1 MTKERV
7 NYCPS
12 SHPFLLQLSKGGTK
26 LLHLTSTGTGTHPSR
41 LCFRSPGSA
50 LWQRGLEVSD
60 IKPVTLPLDSLTRG
74 LVEKVLS
81 LIFWAK
87 HQLSTTHF
95 GRLAGARDWAKI
107 EEMLKEMKMWL
118 DTKESLAQMSE
129 DSKMKN
135 GLRG

>member
-1 MTKERV
+1 M
-7 NYCPS
+7 
-12 SHPFLLQLSKGGTK
+12 
-26 LLHLTSTGTGTHPSR
+26 
-41 LCFRSPGSA
+41 
-50 LWQRGLEVSD
+50 
-60 IKPVTLPLDSLTRG
+60 
-74 LVEKVLS
+74 VEKVLS

-118 DTKESLAQMSE
+118 DAKESLAQMSE

-135 GLRG
+135 GLRGQMMQLDTPKLKKRMEEIRNGNS